1 MPKIKFG
8 IIGIGVGAISLLL
21 ALVHFWAGPF
31 APQPT
36 LETTVAEAAV
46 EIRDATARALR
57 GEAPA
62 PKERVEWDLDKK
74 IQVTTATLGGLAII
88 LGVFGLV
95 KNEPKRQIAGAAALG
110 VSAIAFQ
117 FLSWF
122 ALVLIVVILIAA
134 VLQSLN
140 FMDLG

>member
-1 MPKIKFG
+1 MPNIRFG
-8 IIGIGVGAISLLL
+8 LIGIGLGAISLLL

-31 APQPT
+31 SPQPT

-57 GEAPA
+57 GEEPA
-62 PKERVEWDLDKK
+62 PKQRIEWNLDKK
-74 IQVTTATLGGLAII
+74 IQVATATFGGLAII
-88 LGVFGLV
+88 LGVIGLV
-95 KNEPKRQIAGAAALG
+95 NNEPKRQIAGAAALG

-122 ALVLIVVILIAA
+122 ALVLIVAILIAA

-140 FMDLG
+140 FIDLG